1 MYKSL
6 KTKNHL
12 TTCSAN
18 FSRLRKI
25 LCDFEN
31 DTYTFEI
38 LNNEQKNRA
47 EFLVISR
54 TPHTLMIE
62 AKFKNKDAALIN
74 FLLRINIYIDAKLA
88 EVISYQQEK
97 PVPFFVP
104 SPFSQSQDEKYQ
116 QNRILTEWLENIFLN
131 GAVEAKEINFLLRI
145 NIYIDAKLAEVIS
158 YQQEKPVPFFI
169 PSPFSQSQDEKY
181 QQNRILTEWLENI
194 FLNGAVEAKEIN
206 FLND

>member
-25 LCDFEN
+25 LCDFKN
-31 DTYTFEI
+31 DAYTFEI
-38 LNNEQKNRA
+38 LNLEQKNEA

-62 AKFKNKDAALIN
+62 AKFKNKDSALVN

-97 PVPFFVP
+97 PVPFFALP
-104 SPFSQSQDEKYQ
+104 
-116 QNRILTEWLENIFLN
+116 ILTV
-131 GAVEAKEINFLLRI
+131 AR
-145 NIYIDAKLAEVIS
+145 
-158 YQQEKPVPFFI
+158 
-169 PSPFSQSQDEKY
+169 
-181 QQNRILTEWLENI
+181 
-194 FLNGAVEAKEIN
+194 
-206 FLND
+206 

>member
-18 FSRLRKI
+18 FSRLKKI
-25 LCDFEN
+25 LCDFQN
-31 DTYTFEI
+31 DIYTFEI
-38 LNNEQKNRA
+38 LNNEQNNKA
-47 EFLVISR
+47 EFFVISR
-54 TPHTLMIE
+54 TPHTLSIE
-62 AKFKNKDAALIN
+62 AKFKNNDATLIN

-97 PVPFFVP
+97 PVPFF
-104 SPFSQSQDEKYQ
+104 
-116 QNRILTEWLENIFLN
+116 
-131 GAVEAKEINFLLRI
+131 A
-145 NIYIDAKLAEVIS
+145 
-158 YQQEKPVPFFI
+158 

-206 FLND
+206 FLNE

>member
-18 FSRLRKI
+18 FSRLKKI
-25 LCDFEN
+25 LCDFQN
-31 DTYTFEI
+31 DIYTFEI
-38 LNNEQKNRA
+38 LNNEQNNKA
-47 EFLVISR
+47 EFFVISR
-54 TPHTLMIE
+54 TPHTLSIE
-62 AKFKNKDAALIN
+62 AKFKNNDATLIN

-97 PVPFFVP
+97 PVPFF
-104 SPFSQSQDEKYQ
+104 
-116 QNRILTEWLENIFLN
+116 
-131 GAVEAKEINFLLRI
+131 A
-145 NIYIDAKLAEVIS
+145 
-158 YQQEKPVPFFI
+158 

>member
-18 FSRLRKI
+18 FSRLKKI
-25 LCDFEN
+25 LCDFQN
-31 DTYTFEI
+31 DIYTFEI
-38 LNNEQKNRA
+38 LNNEQNNKA
-47 EFLVISR
+47 EFFVISR
-54 TPHTLMIE
+54 TPHTLSIE
-62 AKFKNKDAALIN
+62 AKFKNNDATLIN

-97 PVPFFVP
+97 PVPFFAP

-131 GAVEAKEINFLLRI
+131 GAI
-145 NIYIDAKLAEVIS
+145 
-158 YQQEKPVPFFI
+158 
-169 PSPFSQSQDEKY
+169 
-181 QQNRILTEWLENI
+181 
-194 FLNGAVEAKEIN
+194 EAKEIN

>member
-12 TTCSAN
+12 TTCGAN

-25 LCDFEN
+25 LCDFQ
-31 DTYTFEI
+31 DDAYTFEI
-38 LNNEQKNRA
+38 LNHNQKNLA
-47 EFLVISR
+47 EFLIISR
-54 TPHTLMIE
+54 TPHTLSIE
-62 AKFKNKDAALIN
+62 AKFKNNDSALVN

-97 PVPFFVP
+97 PVPFFAP
-104 SPFSQSQDEKYQ
+104 SQFSQSKDEKYQ

-131 GAVEAKEINFLLRI
+131 GAVEAKEI
-145 NIYIDAKLAEVIS
+145 S
-158 YQQEKPVPFFI
+158 
-169 PSPFSQSQDEKY
+169 
-181 QQNRILTEWLENI
+181 
-194 FLNGAVEAKEIN
+194 

>member
-18 FSRLRKI
+18 FSRLKKI
-25 LCDFEN
+25 LCDFQN
-31 DTYTFEI
+31 DIYTFEI
-38 LNNEQKNRA
+38 LNNEQNNKA
-47 EFLVISR
+47 EFFVISR
-54 TPHTLMIE
+54 TPHTLSIE
-62 AKFKNKDAALIN
+62 AKFKNNDATLIS

-97 PVPFFVP
+97 PVPFF
-104 SPFSQSQDEKYQ
+104 
-116 QNRILTEWLENIFLN
+116 
-131 GAVEAKEINFLLRI
+131 A
-145 NIYIDAKLAEVIS
+145 
-158 YQQEKPVPFFI
+158 